1 MNETAHISVN
11 IKRVFDVLP
20 FQTRQYPQNKAL
32 NCFTNGDWQG
42 LSISEIQQKVD
53 ALSAWFLENGYEK
66 GDKVA
71 IIPILGRPD
80 WMIIDFACQQ
90 IGVIIVPIHPTA
102 SDKECAF
109 ILEQTEAKLCLTA
122 DIGLYYKMQLV
133 LKQHNINCGLFHI
146 DAEEPTY
153 FEALDLKKPTKT
165 QAETVIPI
173 KNSIQEDDIL
183 TIMYTSGTSG
193 IPKGVV
199 LTHANMVSNILST
212 MAIFPL
218 RESEHVLSLLPFSH
232 ILERS
237 VCYAYVACGVE
248 EHGKF
253 GKWGW
258 VVGQEVYGAA
268 QIFDGVLH
276 IADLAEGDARHG

>member
-133 LKQHNINCGLFHI
+133 LK
-146 DAEEPTY
+146 
-153 FEALDLKKPTKT
+153 
-165 QAETVIPI
+165 I
-173 KNSIQEDDIL
+173 K
-183 TIMYTSGTSG
+183 
-193 IPKGVV
+193 
-199 LTHANMVSNILST
+199 H
-212 MAIFPL
+212 
-218 RESEHVLSLLPFSH
+218 
-232 ILERS
+232 
-237 VCYAYVACGVE
+237 
-248 EHGKF
+248 
-253 GKWGW
+253 
-258 VVGQEVYGAA
+258 
-268 QIFDGVLH
+268 
-276 IADLAEGDARHG
+276 LAE